1 MRFSDWSSDVCSSDL
16 VSPQRLTGMLF
27 EGALT
32 RLATAR
38 GAMARGETAA
48 KLRAISGTVAI
59 IEHLRGCLDMQ
70 AGGGIARNLDA
81 IYDYVLR
88 RLVHANVINDTAV
101 LVEVEELLRTI
112 AESWAPTGY
121 GRCPWYRRRRTIPT
135 RFRRAGRPHQARSLS
150 PSP

>member
-1 MRFSDWSSDVCSSDL
+1 MRISDWSSDVCSSDL
-16 VSPQRLTGMLF
+16 VDEVSPQRLTGMLF

-88 RLVHANVINDTAV
+88 RLVHANEI
-101 LVEVEELLRTI
+101 
-112 AESWAPTGY
+112 
-121 GRCPWYRRRRTIPT
+121 GR
-135 RFRRAGRPHQARSLS
+135 AHV
-150 PSP
+150 

>member
-1 MRFSDWSSDVCSSDL
+1 MMMTVECVCSFCVFCFKQKTAYEMRISDWSSDVCSSDL
-16 VSPQRLTGMLF
+16 LVDEVSPQRLTGMLF

-70 AGGGIARNLDA
+70 AGDRKST
-81 IYDYVLR
+81 
-88 RLVHANVINDTAV
+88 RLNSSH
-101 LVEVEELLRTI
+101 
-112 AESWAPTGY
+112 
-121 GRCPWYRRRRTIPT
+121 
-135 RFRRAGRPHQARSLS
+135 
-150 PSP
+150 

>member
-1 MRFSDWSSDVCSSDL
+1 MSYAAVRQYESASNRVL
-16 VSPQRLTGMLF
+16 VEEVSPQRLTGMLF

-38 GAMARGETAA
+38 GAMARSETAV

-88 RLVHANVINDTAV
+88 RLVHANVTNDAAV
-101 LVEVEELLRTI
+101 IDEVADLLRPL
-112 AESWAPTGY
+112 AEAWDQIGH
-121 GRCPWYRRRRTIPT
+121 G
-135 RFRRAGRPHQARSLS
+135 H
-150 PSP
+150 